1 MFEDDNSS
9 VEFGKLFDDAPEPE
23 VNEETLEEPLV
34 ENENEETEEPEEVE
48 TESEDDEEESDID
61 GESEEPDTEEKEKEP
76 ESSTLA
82 TIEIDGKSFELDEQK
97 IQTIAEKYVEVV
109 KENKQYKEYKEQLDG
124 AMAHI
129 KNIQDGKDIDE
140 AMLALGVDWNKLITD
155 KVKEFIRR
163 STLSEKERQ
172 YEDAAAE
179 RDRLRKKIQEREERD
194 ELSRQEQEG
203 KKQAELII
211 DNVNAAISKVP
222 EQFRKEIQI
231 EVFGAIE
238 KRLRSGQNR
247 PSAKAIANAVTTI
260 YNRKYKALNT
270 TASKSVTSKSTS
282 VPKLTRNSPT
292 PSTTQKRSPYNATDY
307 NELF

>member
-23 VNEETLEEPLV
+23 VSEETLEEPLV

-48 TESEDDEEESDID
+48 TESEDDEESDID
-61 GESEEPDTEEKEKEP
+61 GKSEPDTEEKEP
-76 ESSTLA
+76 EKPLPLA

-109 KENKQYKEYKEQLDG
+109 KENKQYKYYKEQLDG

-179 RDRLRKKIQEREERD
+179 RDKLRKKIQEREERD
-194 ELSRQEQEG
+194 ELYRQEQEG

-222 EQFRKEIQI
+222 EKFRKEIQI

-270 TASKSVTSKSTS
+270 TASKTVTSKSTS